1 MTWGAYG
8 AQQPPSGGLGRHH
21 ASEND
26 ISVIHVPAGQGTY
39 SAADEG
45 RPQQDSNLRSRL
57 RRPLLSPL
65 SYGGCATPKSTSRK
79 PREHVVGHENGA
91 RRPVLARPVP
101 DNVSG

>member
-1 MTWGAYG
+1 MSWGAYG
-8 AQQPPSGGLGRHH
+8 AQNPSQASIRQHPV
-21 ASEND
+21 SEND
-26 ISVIHVPAGQGTY
+26 TNVICITAGQTAFEPA
-39 SAADEG
+39 SKW

-79 PREHVVGHENGA
+79 PREHVVGHENGT